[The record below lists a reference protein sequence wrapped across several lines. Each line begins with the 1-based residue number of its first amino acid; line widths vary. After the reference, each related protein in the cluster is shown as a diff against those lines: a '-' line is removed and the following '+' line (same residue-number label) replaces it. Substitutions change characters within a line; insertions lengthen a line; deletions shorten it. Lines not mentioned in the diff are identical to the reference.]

1 MPLSPQPHRPNLTN
15 GDQTV
20 TKVDTRLTK
29 VDTVNPSGA
38 SRTTLNK
45 SEQIRTT
52 PNTAERPD
60 QIGPPSESPPNTTKK
75 TNPEHHRRPLA
86 TPLPPHRGRD
96 EL

>member
-38 SRTTLNK
+38 SRTTLN
-45 SEQIRTT
+45 
-52 PNTAERPD
+52 TAERPLAASH
-60 QIGPPSESPPNTTKK
+60 PPPN
-75 TNPEHHRRPLA
+75 
-86 TPLPPHRGRD
+86 LPPHRG
-96 EL
+96 EG

>member
-1 MPLSPQPHRPNLTN
+1 MPLSPQPRRPNLTN

-60 QIGPPSESPPNTTKK
+60 QIGTPSESPPNTTKK
-75 TNPEHHRRPLA
+75 PTLNTAVACSQHPSPSQGER
-86 TPLPPHRGRD
+86 
-96 EL
+96 